1 MRWFICVHASTLCS
15 RDRLDV
21 SRETS
26 RRSRV
31 STWSENMSSSRRYI
45 GSAHV
50 MHLVPFG
57 STHESAVVPCL
68 TDALAGCALYR
79 RRYLGLC
86 SERVIRWKCPRY
98 VITNYSASRHE
109 ICATEEVGMDHLQQ
123 GHACSGVDVF
133 CLSAMPSQALLTR
146 KIQINISL

>member
-31 STWSENMSSSRRYI
+31 STWSENMSSSRRRT

-50 MHLVPFG
+50 MHLATFG
-57 STHESAVVPCL
+57 STHETAVVPCL
-68 TDALAGCALYR
+68 TDALAGVALCC
-79 RRYLGLC
+79 RRYFGLC
-86 SERVIRWKCPRY
+86 PERVIRRKCLRY
-98 VITNYSASRHE
+98 GITNYPASRHE
-109 ICATEEVGMDHLQQ
+109 ICVTEDVGMDHLRR
-123 GHACSGVDVF
+123 GHACSESGREWMCSA
-133 CLSAMPSQALLTR
+133 CLRCQSKPF
-146 KIQINISL
+146 